1 MNRAPLHGP
10 MVAVVLWLVITFV
23 GPSILTAAQA
33 PRPAELPD
41 AVASGSTVPP
51 PSVEAAPRTP
61 VPQLRRQPEL
71 AGHAIPRAEGA
82 TRVQSGNLRGLASW
96 YAADGM
102 IAAAGPALRRFLG
115 AHWRGSWIRV
125 CSGSCVTV
133 HVTDWC
139 GCPRAVID
147 LSDDA
152 FRQLAPL
159 PTGVVRVTVSRIVPP
174 ATDR

>member
-1 MNRAPLHGP
+1 MNRAPLHAAL
-10 MVAVVLWLVITFV
+10 VAVVLWLVITFA
-23 GPSILTAAQA
+23 GPSILTASEAS
-33 PRPAELPD
+33 RPAELP
-41 AVASGSTVPP
+41 GSTVPLP
-51 PSVEAAPRTP
+51 LIAGAPRTP
-61 VPQLRRQPEL
+61 ALPVRRQPEP
-71 AGHAIPRAEGA
+71 AGRAIPQAEGA
-82 TRVQSGNLRGLASW
+82 TRVQSGNLRGRASW

-133 HVTDWC
+133 RVSDWC
-139 GCPRAVID
+139 ACPRAIID